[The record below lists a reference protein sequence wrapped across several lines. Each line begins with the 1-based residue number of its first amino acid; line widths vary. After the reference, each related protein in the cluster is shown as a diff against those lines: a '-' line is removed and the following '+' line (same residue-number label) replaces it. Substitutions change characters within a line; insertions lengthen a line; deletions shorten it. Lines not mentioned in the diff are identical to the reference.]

1 MECHLLGEPVRIA
14 ELLSSP
20 PPSPLTSS
28 PSSGVE
34 LDDSHLG
41 AMKRGPIGAVRTRAT
56 ESDSA
61 SVPSFLE
68 TKERSARDICPQLNR
83 VAVIAY
89 ERSGLMFWFTRK
101 KFVGSYLVFKAT
113 RRS

>member
-61 SVPSFLE
+61 SVPTFLE
-68 TKERSARDICPQLNR
+68 TKERSDRRLSAIEPRGSDRLR
-83 VAVIAY
+83 VQWSNVLVYAKEV
-89 ERSGLMFWFTRK
+89 RRVVLGL
-101 KFVGSYLVFKAT
+101 
-113 RRS
+113 